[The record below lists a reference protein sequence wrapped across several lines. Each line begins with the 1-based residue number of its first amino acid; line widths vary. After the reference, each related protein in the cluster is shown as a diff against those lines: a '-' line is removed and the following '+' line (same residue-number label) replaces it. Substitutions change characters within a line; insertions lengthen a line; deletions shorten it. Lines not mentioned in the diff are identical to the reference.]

1 MAEIK
6 EFKEFVQIGKNT
18 YIALGDATTKL
29 QTLPDF
35 TIKLL
40 AYGIKQILYRGI
52 WIYSSFHGDLDFYG

>member
-6 EFKEFVQIGKNT
+6 ELKEFVQTGENAC
-18 YIALGDATTKL
+18 IALGDAITKL

-52 WIYSSFHGDLDFYG
+52 

>member
-6 EFKEFVQIGKNT
+6 EFKEFVQIGEDAC
-18 YIALGDATTKL
+18 IALGDATTKL

-52 WIYSSFHGDLDFYG
+52 